1 MSEHL
6 QNIMNMDDDSVE
18 AESSTTKST
27 GQDRINSIMDMDY
40 DTAEQVEDPEDDG
53 VKNEAPLNSK
63 ADPEEKEEKKEEK
76 KPEPKEKEEKEEKKE
91 EKKAEAEKKKYAYK
105 ADGEDVEEE
114 LTDEELKSRL
124 SGSRAIQKRFTELD
138 QQKKQVLQK
147 EQEANET
154 VNYVKSEMGSL
165 RDSFSKDIEEFK
177 TNGMVKGNPAK
188 SIYNLLDKMGLDT
201 AQFEK
206 ALFFHHLPEAA
217 KFLDMGD
224 AERDAFLLGRENE
237 WLRKKQDAIKGQE
250 REVQETR
257 AKLEQENSLKRQAG
271 VSEELFSELKEELAA
286 KTNLKDLKTEQVLEW
301 HKVKP
306 FYTRAES
313 MAQKVQGA
321 DVHKIARI
329 LLEFPD
335 TTDEWMLEQLG
346 YKAQEEKKIVDQL
359 AAKAPKKSAVK
370 KADDDE
376 SDELWNSFRRR

>member
-6 QNIMNMDDDSVE
+6 QAIMSDDSAEESAE
-18 AESSTTKST
+18 APATKQS
-27 GQDRINSIMDMDY
+27 GADRMNSIMDIDY
-40 DTAEQVEDPEDDG
+40 EDEETVEDPEDDG
-53 VKNEAPLNSK
+53 VEEKLPLNAK
-63 ADPEEKEEKKEEK
+63 AETEEKEEKKGPKKEEEK
-76 KPEPKEKEEKEEKKE
+76 DEEKEKLEAKK
-91 EKKAEAEKKKYAYK
+91 KIEAEKKKYSYK

-114 LTDEELKSRL
+114 LTDEEVKSRL

-138 QQKKQVLQK
+138 QQKKQVLSQK
-147 EQEANET
+147 QEAEET
-154 VNYVKSEMGSL
+154 VNYVKSEMLGL
-165 RDSFSKDIEEFK
+165 KESFSKDIEEFK

-237 WLRKKQDAIKGQE
+237 WLRKRQDAIKGQE
-250 REVQETR
+250 REVAERKT
-257 AKLEQENSLKRQAG
+257 KLEQENSLKRQAG
-271 VSEELFSELKEELAA
+271 ISEELFSELKEELAA
-286 KTNLKDLKTEQVLEW
+286 KTNLKDLNTDQVLEW

-306 FYTRAES
+306 FYTRAEA
-313 MAQKVQGA
+313 MAEKVQGA

-346 YKAQEEKKIVDQL
+346 YKAQEEKKLVDKL
-359 AAKAPKKSAVK
+359 AAKAPKPSARKVV
-370 KADDDE
+370 DDDRDDLFD
-376 SDELWNSFRRR
+376 SMRRRR

>member
-6 QNIMNMDDDSVE
+6 QSIMSDDSEDTVE
-18 AESSTTKST
+18 EQSVTKAA
-27 GQDRINSIMDMDY
+27 GGDRLNSIMDMDY
-40 DTAEQVEDPEDDG
+40 EVEEED
-53 VKNEAPLNSK
+53 K
-63 ADPEEKEEKKEEK
+63 DPEETGIKSDTPLAV
-76 KPEPKEKEEKEEKKE
+76 KPEPKEEKEEKEEKKPEAKETKE
-91 EKKAEAEKKKYAYK
+91 EKEEKEERKIEAEKKKYAYK

-114 LTDEELKSRL
+114 LTDEEVKSRL

-138 QQKKQVLQK
+138 QQKKQVLSQK
-147 EQEANET
+147 QEAEET
-154 VNYVKSEMGSL
+154 VSYVKSEMGTI

-250 REVQETR
+250 REVSETR

-286 KTNLKDLKTEQVLEW
+286 KTSLKDLKTEQVLEW

-306 FYTRAES
+306 FYIRAEN

-346 YKAQEEKKIVDQL
+346 YKAQEEKKIVEKL
-359 AAKAPKKSAVK
+359 AAKAPKAPAK
-370 KADDDE
+370 KVVDDDRDDLFD
-376 SDELWNSFRRR
+376 SMRRRR